1 MIRVLYGQAQVL
13 PASLFDLG
21 ISPYIN
27 SSIFLTILMVLPN
40 QLMPFQWLTQ
50 LKEARKEGKTV
61 SATLQRRAPCPCP
74 AGVRARW
81 WCQ

>member
-61 SATLQRRAPCPCP
+61 RWSPTHREPYHGL
-74 AGVRARW
+74 VR
-81 WCQ
+81 